1 MLVPRSQ
8 RGARVDKTWEVDDAN
23 TVKAHFGGFGKK
35 LITVNGKEVY
45 NSRKLG
51 PKGQMP
57 FAMPDG
63 RGAAISVTRPFIG
76 MPAIELRVDGNL
88 VAETGKKP
96 IKCAAC
102 GVVAKPYDRFCA
114 SCGHAMP
121 SPEERQ
127 LEKHV
132 KEATGAIKVLAAL
145 FLIFGLVMFF
155 VTKEQAD
162 KALAGMAGMD
172 ASAVL
177 PNPIEGKTYTVGEL
191 RKAVAWEPWGVLA
204 MNLVL
209 AAIMAGLSIWARRAA
224 LPAVLIATA
233 TYAVVIVLN
242 AISDP
247 ATIAQGVIVK
257 IIVIAFL
264 AKGIKAAFALRAA
277 NA

>member
-1 MLVPRSQ
+1 M
-8 RGARVDKTWEVDDAN
+8 DKTWEVDDAN

-35 LITVNGKEVY
+35 MVSVNGKEVY
-45 NSRKLG
+45 NARKLG
-51 PKGQMP
+51 PKGQIP

-114 SCGHAMP
+114 SCGQAMP

-132 KEATGAIKVLAAL
+132 KEATGAIKVLAVL
-145 FLIFGLVMFF
+145 FLIFGSLMFF
-155 VTKEQAD
+155 ITKGQAD
-162 KALAGMAGMD
+162 AAMANLANMD
-172 ASAVL
+172 ASMVL
-177 PNPIEGKTYTVGEL
+177 PNQIAGQTYTVGEL
-191 RKAVAWEPWGVLA
+191 RKELAWEPWGVLIV
-204 MNLVL
+204 NLIL
-209 AAIMAGLSIWARRAA
+209 AAVMAGLSLWARRAA

-247 ATIAQGVIVK
+247 ATIGQGVIVK